1 MKIYKALYKYIE
13 NQQATINACLEEGD
27 KRGAESLRAQLSKLK
42 GFLEE
47 EIDQEAKNLLIL
59 AKLIHDLQYEN
70 VEK

>member
-59 AKLIHDLQYEN
+59 TKLIHDLQYEN